1 MLLEKPSL
9 FTTKRDGF
17 TFLSIICFILFYSL
31 LIEYNNY
38 KILTRFDS
46 AIVEATILKQYS
58 KTKKSKTN
66 KIRIYQVLK
75 LKSDDGY
82 IFYTTKSMKFPFS
95 KGKRVKL
102 EIFIDSL
109 SFYEYFKSFYA
120 YSKIIKIYDDSSYT
134 KSLESYIESQHLDS
148 KISNIYKA
156 LYLAKPLEFELQ
168 QRFSSLGISHLF
180 AISGFHLG
188 IFSALLFF
196 IIGYPYRI
204 LQNNFFPYRN
214 SKLDI
219 SVLVISLL
227 FSYLI
232 FLDSPPSLLRAFVM
246 FVIGFIIY
254 DRGLKVLSIQTLLLT
269 VFIILAFFPRLL
281 FSIGFWLSVVGVY
294 TIFIFLIYF
303 KNINKILQ
311 FIFIPIVVYML
322 MLPYSLYIFSNFS
335 IYHPFSILLTSLFTI
350 FYPLSMILHIV
361 GFGGGLDSM
370 LKILLEFK
378 IENISILLDTK
389 FILLHTIL
397 LFLAMWKKSFFVVVL
412 LYSVGIFIYALMFV

>member
-38 KILTRFDS
+38 KILNRFDS
-46 AIVEATILKQYS
+46 AIVEATIIKQYI

-82 IFYTTKSMKFPFS
+82 MFYTTKNTKFPYS

-109 SFYEYFKSFYA
+109 SFYEYFKSFYVP
-120 YSKIIKIYDDSSYT
+120 SKIIKVYNNFSYK

-219 SVLVISLL
+219 SVLVIILL

-246 FVIGFIIY
+246 LVVGFIIY
-254 DRGLKVLSIQTLLLT
+254 DRGLKVLSVQTLLLT
-269 VFIILAFFPRLL
+269 VLIILAFFPRLL
-281 FSIGFWLSVVGVY
+281 FSIGFWLSVLGVY
-294 TIFIFLIYF
+294 TIFLFLIHF
-303 KNINKILQ
+303 KNSNKILQ

-335 IYHPFSILLTSLFTI
+335 IYHPFSIILTSLFTI

-370 LKILLEFK
+370 LNILLEFK

-397 LFLAMWKKSFFVVVL
+397 LLLAMWKKSFFVVVL
-412 LYSVGIFIYALMFV
+412 LYSVWIFIYALRFI